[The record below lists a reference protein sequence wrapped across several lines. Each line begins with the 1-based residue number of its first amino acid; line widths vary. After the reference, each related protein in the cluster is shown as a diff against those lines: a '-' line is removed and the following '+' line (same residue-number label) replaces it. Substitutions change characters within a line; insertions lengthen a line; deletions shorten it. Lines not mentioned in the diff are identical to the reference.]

1 VSGYQEEDWTSY
13 MLEAHLIPWGA
24 LDVQEVTQGASPALG
39 ALAVL
44 PALEV
49 QLRLSGHVPAGL
61 LGHS

>member
-1 VSGYQEEDWTSY
+1 